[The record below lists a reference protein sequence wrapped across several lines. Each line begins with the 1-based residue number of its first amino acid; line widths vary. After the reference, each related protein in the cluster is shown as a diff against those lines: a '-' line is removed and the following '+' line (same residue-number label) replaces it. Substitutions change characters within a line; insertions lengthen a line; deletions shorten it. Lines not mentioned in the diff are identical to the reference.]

1 MDRRL
6 LALCFGN
13 FVIGTGT
20 LVVMGMLS
28 VLAEGLQVSIPAAG
42 RLIVFFAVTVAVGA
56 PLLAGAT
63 SRLDRRALLVAM
75 QLLFVAGH
83 ALAAIAPSYELVAAT
98 RVGSAVSAA
107 LFTAQAAATAGL
119 LVPAERRGSA
129 IAFVFLGWSLASVA
143 GMPLGAWVGSSFGW
157 RAAFAVVA
165 VMAAAG
171 AAAVW
176 LTLPGGL
183 RTQTIDRAAWGRLL
197 GNPLLLAV
205 IAVTAIQAWAQFTL
219 SAYFTPAFKA
229 LANADGRTVA
239 ALLGVFGFT
248 GLVGNILAG
257 RLIDRL
263 GAARIVAASI
273 AVMMA
278 GHVVWLVS
286 AHTMAGLVAALLL
299 WGLGCFAAN
308 SAQQARLAGLALA
321 LAPVSIALNTSAI
334 YLGQALGAET
344 GGQLIARVGLE
355 HLPWASLP
363 IFAVSLV
370 LSVWAG
376 RRAAR

>member
-1 MDRRL
+1 
-6 LALCFGN
+6 
-13 FVIGTGT
+13 
-20 LVVMGMLS
+20 
-28 VLAEGLQVSIPAAG
+28 
-42 RLIVFFAVTVAVGA
+42 
-56 PLLAGAT
+56 
-63 SRLDRRALLVAM
+63 
-75 QLLFVAGH
+75 
-83 ALAAIAPSYELVAAT
+83 
-98 RVGSAVSAA
+98 
-107 LFTAQAAATAGL
+107 
-119 LVPAERRGSA
+119 
-129 IAFVFLGWSLASVA
+129 VFLGWSLASVA
-143 GMPLGAWVGSSFGW
+143 GMPLGAWVGAWVGSSFGW
-157 RAAFAVVA
+157 RAAFGVVD

-171 AAAVW
+171 AAGVW
-176 LTLPGGL
+176 LTLPDGL

-205 IAVTAIQAWAQFTL
+205 IAVTAIPSWAQFTL

-229 LANADGRTVA
+229 LANADGRTIAV
-239 ALLGVFGFT
+239 LLGVFGFT
-248 GLVGNILAG
+248 GLVGNVLAG

-263 GAARIVAASI
+263 GPARIVAASI

-278 GHVVWLVS
+278 GHAVWLVS
-286 AHTMAGLVAALLL
+286 AHTLPGLVAALLL

-363 IFAVSLV
+363 IFAVSLG
-370 LSVWAG
+370 LSGWAG
-376 RRAAR
+376 RRAR